1 MTSSETTAYHTGTL
15 AIVGRPNV
23 GKSTLLNRLVG
34 QKVSITSRKPQTTR
48 HRILGIHTSARAQ
61 CIFVDTPGFQTRHGG
76 ALNRL
81 LNRTVTQVLQEV
93 DVVLWVIEAG
103 RLQAADQLVLDML
116 RQQQARQAKVCVVL
130 NKADRVENKA
140 ALLAFSQEL
149 NRQFPFSAIVP
160 VSAKSGKGMEALFD
174 AVTPLLPQQAAFYD
188 EDDITDRNER
198 FLAAEFIRE
207 KLFRLLGEELPY
219 DSTVIIDQFSQEGTL
234 RRIAATILVAREAH
248 KAMVIGAGGEKL
260 KQIGTEA
267 RQDMEKMF
275 GSKVF
280 LELWV
285 KVKSGWADSEASL
298 RQYGY
303 E

>member
-1 MTSSETTAYHTGTL
+1 MTTSTEFRTGTI

-23 GKSTLLNRLVG
+23 GKSTLLNRMVG
-34 QKVSITSRKPQTTR
+34 QKVSITSRKAQTTR
-48 HRILGIHTSARAQ
+48 HRILGIRTIPEAQ
-61 CIFVDTPGFQTRHGG
+61 YIFVDTPGFQNQHGG

-93 DVVLWVIEAG
+93 DVVLWVIEAT
-103 RLQAADQLVLDML
+103 RLQKADEVVLELLKNQKDKHAQIVL
-116 RQQQARQAKVCVVL
+116 VL
-130 NKADRVENKA
+130 NKLDRIEDKPR
-140 ALLAFSQEL
+140 LLEFSQAL
-149 NRQFPFSAIVP
+149 NQQYPFSAIVP
-160 VSAKSGKGMEALFD
+160 VSAKSGKGVENLLA
-174 AVTPLLPQQAAFYD
+174 AITPLLPVQPAMYA

-219 DSTVIIDQFSQEGTL
+219 DSTVVIDQFTQEGNL
-234 RRIAATILVAREAH
+234 RRIAATILVERDAH
-248 KAMVIGAGGEKL
+248 KAMVIGAKGARL
-260 KQIGTEA
+260 KEIGTAA
-267 RQDMEKMF
+267 RQDMEKLF
-275 GSKVF
+275 GNKVF

-303 E
+303 GDL

>member
-1 MTSSETTAYHTGTL
+1 MTSAGSSYRTGTL

-48 HRILGIHTSARAQ
+48 HRILGIHTSDAAQ
-61 CIFVDTPGFQTRHGG
+61 YIFVDTPGFQTRHGG
-76 ALNRL
+76 ALNRM

-103 RLQAADQLVLDML
+103 RLQSGDQLILDML
-116 RQQQARQAKVCVVL
+116 SQQKAGQAKVCVVL
-130 NKADRVENKA
+130 NKADRIIDKA
-140 ALLAFSQEL
+140 ALLTFSQEL

-160 VSAKSGKGMEALFD
+160 LSAKSGKGVDALLD
-174 AVTPLLPQQAAFYD
+174 AVTPMLPEQAAFYD
-188 EDDITDRNER
+188 ADDMTDRNER
-198 FLAAEFIRE
+198 FLASEFIRE

-219 DSTVIIDQFSQEGTL
+219 DSTVVIDQFTQEGNL
-234 RRIAATILVAREAH
+234 RRIAATILVARDAH

-267 RQDMEKMF
+267 RQDMEKLF